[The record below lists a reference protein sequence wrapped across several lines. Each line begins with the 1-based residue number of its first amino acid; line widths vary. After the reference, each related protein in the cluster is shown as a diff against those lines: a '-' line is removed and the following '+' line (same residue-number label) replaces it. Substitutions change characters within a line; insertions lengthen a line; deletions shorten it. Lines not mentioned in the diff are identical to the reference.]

1 MARCYVAAVPLLALS
16 TGHKLGLALAVLVFV
31 GFSLI
36 VSMLVPRYRPQ
47 FPGRGLP
54 VFLVASVVMFL
65 GMLAAVEIFGKESE
79 EEAKAEGVGTTEAST
94 STEPTTAAPETT
106 GTTSAAQTTAEPSAS
121 PRTIEVAE
129 VEYKIRL
136 PESSLAAG
144 TYTFKVHNDGKVP
157 HDLVVEGEGVDEKT
171 PTLEGGK
178 SGSLTVELKPGTYDV
193 YCSIPGH
200 KQLGMDTKLTVS

>member
-1 MARCYVAAVPLLALS
+1 VPLLALS
-16 TGHKLGLALAVLVFV
+16 TGHKLGLALAVLVFA

-54 VFLVASVVMFL
+54 VFLAASVVMFL

-79 EEAKAEGVGTTEAST
+79 EEAKAEGVGTTEASA
-94 STEPTTAAPETT
+94 STEQTTAATETT
-106 GTTSAAQTTAEPSAS
+106 GTTSAGQTTETSAS
-121 PRTIEVAE
+121 PRAIEVTE

-136 PESSLAAG
+136 PDSSLAAG

-157 HDLVVEGEGVDEKT
+157 HDLVVEGEGLDEKT
-171 PTLEGGK
+171 PTLDGGK
-178 SGSLTVELKPGTYDV
+178 SGSLTVELKPGTYDL